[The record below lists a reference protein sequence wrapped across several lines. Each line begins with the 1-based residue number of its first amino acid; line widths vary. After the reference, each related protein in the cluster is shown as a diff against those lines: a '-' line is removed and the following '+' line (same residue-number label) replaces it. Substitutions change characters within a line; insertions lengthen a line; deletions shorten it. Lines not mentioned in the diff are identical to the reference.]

1 MSDCAPSSTSILR
14 RERLS
19 MITTSWPA
27 SERCSAVGPAQKPP
41 PSTKPSLGLLSP
53 PLALC
58 DAGIAISALCCGA
71 ATIDGSPARWSTRR
85 CGAAGRQRQ
94 GRCRLASR
102 VSTGGRGRRRRR

>member
-27 SERCSAVGPAQKPP
+27 SERCSAVGQPQKPSP
-41 PSTKPSLGLLSP
+41 PSTKTFFGLLSP

-71 ATIDGSPARWSTRR
+71 ATIDGSPARWSTSQVR
-85 CGAAGRQRQ
+85 GGGGTAAAGAIAGAPRLTGEY
-94 GRCRLASR
+94 GR
-102 VSTGGRGRRRRR
+102 TW